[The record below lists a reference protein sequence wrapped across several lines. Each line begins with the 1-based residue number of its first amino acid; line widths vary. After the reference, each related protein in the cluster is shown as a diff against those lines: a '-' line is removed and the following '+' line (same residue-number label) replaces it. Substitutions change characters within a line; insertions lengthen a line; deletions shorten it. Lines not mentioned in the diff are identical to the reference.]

1 MADKTDEADKT
12 SGIIRALVRLI
23 LLVRKTPTPLSPRRV
38 FLRQRLQAATA
49 RSPHASSPTLTSS
62 VSASRSRQTAHLQ
75 SKTWRHRV
83 SDLDRRRLNSSQSS
97 ASTPTKSADG
107 WKKAGQ
113 YEREGRRNKFHWTP
127 QSPSLGTARRLERNV
142 IVFEGEG
149 GVQDGRTRRTGRT
162 R

>member
-49 RSPHASSPTLTSS
+49 RSPHASPVTSTSS
-62 VSASRSRQTAHLQ
+62 VSASLSRQTAHSR

-83 SDLDRRRLNSSQSS
+83 SDLDRRRLNSWQSS

-107 WKKAGQ
+107 WKQAGR
-113 YEREGRRNKFHWTP
+113 YEREGTGKNSPTP
-127 QSPSLGTARRLERNV
+127 QPSLGTARRLELNV
-142 IVFEGEG
+142 IVFGGEG
-149 GVQDGRTRRTGRT
+149 GVQDGRTRRTERT